1 MSNERRMNFSALNPD
16 LTLNRRSSTDEGI
29 KIKSRIKSKIESA
42 AWLAM
47 AVVMVGVARVQA
59 YPEFQQHIVKTTRR
73 PANCALCHTHPD
85 GPEGAAP
92 GQIGHLTQVEQAELV
107 RARGAFEPGQKVN
120 SPILNGFGNHIIN
133 SLGKRRFLE
142 TRLAPAQLAEALP
155 KDGDLDHDG
164 IPDAQ
169 EYLAG
174 THPLLESDGN
184 PWLLFRANFARNS
197 TQILLTLAATVVG
210 LWGLGH
216 LLRGFAAAAHVEDK
230 EEAEG

>member
-1 MSNERRMNFSALNPD
+1 MSNEHRMSLSPLHLNRN
-16 LTLNRRSSTDEGI
+16 LTLDPRRRSSANRE
-29 KIKSRIKSKIESA
+29 IKSKSKIKNVTLVTLLMATLSA
-42 AWLAM
+42 
-47 AVVMVGVARVQA
+47 QA
-59 YPEFQQHIVKTTRR
+59 YPEFQQHIVKTARR
-73 PANCALCHTHPD
+73 PVNCALCHTHAD
-85 GPEGAAP
+85 GPEGTAP
-92 GQIGHLTQVEQAELV
+92 GQIGHLTQAEQAELV

-133 SLGKRRFLE
+133 ALGKKRFLE

-155 KDGDLDHDG
+155 KDSDLDHDG

-169 EYLAG
+169 EYVAG

-197 TQILLTLAATVVG
+197 TQILLTLAATIVG

-216 LLRGFAAAAHVEDK
+216 LLRGFAAAVHVENEQ
-230 EEAEG
+230 EEVES